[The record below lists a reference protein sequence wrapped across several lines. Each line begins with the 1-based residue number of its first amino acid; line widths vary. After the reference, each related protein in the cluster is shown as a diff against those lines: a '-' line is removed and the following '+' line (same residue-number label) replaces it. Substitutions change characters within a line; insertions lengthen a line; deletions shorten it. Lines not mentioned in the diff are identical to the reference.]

1 MPRSVSSA
9 AAETELLAAGL
20 ATPSRDNR
28 PAALTDDWATG
39 FAPSMAV
46 EPAATTEV
54 VDAALAAARS
64 VRRAEALTLTT
75 DAGDAIPTAET
86 SPDAETAE
94 MAAGTAAEN

>member
-1 MPRSVSSA
+1 
-9 AAETELLAAGL
+9 
-20 ATPSRDNR
+20 
-28 PAALTDDWATG
+28 
-39 FAPSMAV
+39 MAV

-94 MAAGTAAEN
+94 TAAGTAAEN